1 MKNKTHQVAVKTKNN
16 KVVIDLGKVS
26 IGHQL
31 HSQGCGKHD
40 SRPKRLRTRQSQR
53 QKWTKEY

>member
-1 MKNKTHQVAVKTKNN
+1 MKNKTHQTVVKTKSN
-16 KVVIDLGKVS
+16 KILVDLGKVS

-31 HSQGCGKHD
+31 HAQGCGKHD

-53 QKWTKEY
+53 QRWSREY